1 MSLKFQNG
9 LAKLPLRRFTDE
21 ELLTLPQIHMTK
33 NRPWDPTTYDN
44 DSDSVPPLLP
54 STHAQAMEL
63 DCYNGDTRWQDAES
77 RELAHLARLNP
88 TIFEQFDIN

>member
-44 DSDSVPPLLP
+44 DSDSVPPLVLP
-54 STHAQAMEL
+54 SNHTEAMEL

-77 RELAHLARLNP
+77 RELATSHA
-88 TIFEQFDIN
+88 